1 MIALLAAALAD
12 PTTAPVPVAPAPPT
26 PTPTRQDAAIARCLS
41 VWRDHPFG
49 VNPSYRVLSTTVRVM
64 GMGSR
69 ENVEDRVTD
78 VPELVLVEPSVN
90 VMTKTTTVL
99 KNPNGWY
106 CFAENVGVMAK
117 LVFDAH
123 CTANLADSRSGA
135 IVMGRSSTNGGV
147 IVMGNAEVRRDC
159 PVP

>member
-1 MIALLAAALAD
+1 MIALLAVAFAE
-12 PTTAPVPVAPAPPT
+12 PPVAPVPVVPAPP
-26 PTPTRQDAAIARCLS
+26 PSRQDAAIARCLS
-41 VWRDHPFG
+41 VWGDHPFG
-49 VNPSYRVLSTTVRVM
+49 ASPTYRVLSTTVRVM

-78 VPELVLVEPSVN
+78 APELVLVEPSVN

-106 CFAENVGVMAK
+106 CFAENVGVMSK

-123 CTANLADSRSGA
+123 CTANIADSRSGA

-159 PVP
+159 PSP